1 MQTILR
7 NKREVHSWHALIGPC
22 AIMPTVSRLCMEKAG
37 TARRSGPDIFFA
49 DQSLAGRSGFDL
61 RQAQWARLLSFI
73 LGDDVW
79 SKFPNVTRL
88 VEEISSRPAA
98 QRTLA
103 TLKGRAFKTEV
114 DAETPQLHVRYLS
127 EGGS

>member
-1 MQTILR
+1 
-7 NKREVHSWHALIGPC
+7 
-22 AIMPTVSRLCMEKAG
+22 
-37 TARRSGPDIFFA
+37 
-49 DQSLAGRSGFDL
+49 
-61 RQAQWARLLSFI
+61 LSFI
-73 LGDDVW
+73 LEDDVW

-114 DAETPQLHVRYLS
+114 DAETRNYMSDISLRVVRDLLYSAPALAVHGES
-127 EGGS
+127 SLIRLGRWPCKRRLRPERDVTL